1 LRLAHD
7 VKRTSKFESVTSAF
21 DPKQTLG
28 SEKEPDKR
36 AIAGIRQMADKNKSL
51 SQNRKVS
58 SSGFTN

>member
-1 LRLAHD
+1 M
-7 VKRTSKFESVTSAF
+7 SAF

-36 AIAGIRQMADKNKSL
+36 ANRGHQAEADKNKSL